1 MLDNYQGGY
10 GKALIDLSN
19 LLDNYSNALIFHRI
33 LRKRDIK
40 VLREF
45 LGSLYD
51 HRHEYLENPDSVS
64 FFWTKD
70 GRLIAKSKMD
80 RDKDKD
86 KENS

>member
-19 LLDNYSNALIFHRI
+19 MLDNYSNALIFHRI

-51 HRHEYLENPDSVS
+51 HRHEYLEDPDSVS
-64 FFWTKD
+64 CIWTKD
-70 GRLIAKSKMD
+70 GRLIAKSRM
-80 RDKDKD
+80 DKDKNES

>member
-33 LRKRDIK
+33 LRKRDVK

-51 HRHEYLENPDSVS
+51 HRHEYLEDPDSVS

-70 GRLIAKSKMD
+70 GRLVVKSKMD
-80 RDKDKD
+80 KDKNES